1 MGRLGI
7 SIYPDRMGI
16 EETKEYIKLA
26 SKYGFQRIFTSFL
39 QIKGDQDQVVARFK
53 DLIEYGKSLGMDTM
67 VDMNPKLF
75 KQLGVS
81 YDNLKFFHD
90 IGAWAVRLDE
100 GFTGMEEARMTHNP
114 YGLKVEVNMSRGT
127 HYIDQIMDYAP
138 DRQNLIGSHNFY
150 PQRYTGLGLDYF
162 KQTSQQYRRH
172 NINTAAFVNAPS
184 GSVGPWPLQ
193 EGMVSLE
200 MHRGQSLFT
209 QIMHLKML
217 GLIDDILISN
227 AGVSEA
233 DLKEAAA
240 AFNASQPTVRVIADA
255 GLTDTER
262 KIIFDSQHTYRGDHS
277 DYVLRSTMTRVWYK
291 DEDVPARH
299 TDPIHKGDV
308 LVMNN
313 EYAQYKAETQI
324 ALQDLENNGRVNVVG
339 HVAPTDMMLLETLQP
354 WSDFRMIEGS
364 GTRAAFED

>member
-1 MGRLGI
+1 
-7 SIYPDRMGI
+7 
-16 EETKEYIKLA
+16 
-26 SKYGFQRIFTSFL
+26 
-39 QIKGDQDQVVARFK
+39 
-53 DLIEYGKSLGMDTM
+53 
-67 VDMNPKLF
+67 
-75 KQLGVS
+75 
-81 YDNLKFFHD
+81 
-90 IGAWAVRLDE
+90 
-100 GFTGMEEARMTHNP
+100 
-114 YGLKVEVNMSRGT
+114 
-127 HYIDQIMDYAP
+127 
-138 DRQNLIGSHNFY
+138 
-150 PQRYTGLGLDYF
+150 
-162 KQTSQQYRRH
+162 
-172 NINTAAFVNAPS
+172 
-184 GSVGPWPLQ
+184 
-193 EGMVSLE
+193 
-200 MHRGQSLFT
+200 
-209 QIMHLKML
+209 ML

-240 AFNASQPTVRVIADA
+240 AFNASQPIVRVIADA

-299 TDPIHKGDV
+299 TVPIHKGDV

-324 ALQDLENNGRVNVVG
+324 ALQNLENNGRVNVVG

-364 GTRAAFED
+364 GTRAALED